1 MRTIGPDKLNQCYRL
16 TIKYMLAYLK
26 SINIKDSK

>member
-1 MRTIGPDKLNQCYRL
+1 MRNIGPDKLNQCHKL
-16 TIKYMLAYLK
+16 TIENMIAYLK